1 MSKLITL
8 RLTPAQAE
16 ALKRNVTRSVAD
28 LTFYYDELSRKRRLG
43 DVKRLS
49 AILDKLEKGG
59 E

>member
-16 ALKRNVTRSVAD
+16 ALKRNVTRSVVD